1 MRTLPAGRRRVR
13 FRAPALGYLGYI
25 DEDRVSFYRAST
37 KRHTAN
43 SEFDIRNISK
53 LPTVDIVYSYVE
65 PNPAVIQALVASGVK
80 GIVFAGTGA
89 GLISN
94 SEKLAL
100 KPVLSVPVASRPVMV
115 RSSRTGNGRVVA
127 REEYDSL
134 GMIPADTLNP
144 RKARI
149 PLMLALTRTNDL
161 KEIRRM
167 FAQY

>member
-1 MRTLPAGRRRVR
+1 
-13 FRAPALGYLGYI
+13 
-25 DEDRVSFYRAST
+25 
-37 KRHTAN
+37 
-43 SEFDIRNISK
+43 
-53 LPTVDIVYSYVE
+53 
-65 PNPAVIQALVASGVK
+65 VIQALVASGVK